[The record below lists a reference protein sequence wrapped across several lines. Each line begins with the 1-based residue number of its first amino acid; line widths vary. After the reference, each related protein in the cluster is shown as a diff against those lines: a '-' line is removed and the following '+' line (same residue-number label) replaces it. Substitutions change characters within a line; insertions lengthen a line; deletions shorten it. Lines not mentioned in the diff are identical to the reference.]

1 MSVEAAAH
9 GHAHGHGEHGEEHL
23 GLQFVDMEQQNESYI
38 VGMWTFLVTEI
49 MFFGALFLALT
60 LYRSLYPAEFSDAH
74 QHLNKVWGTINTFV
88 LLFSSFTMALGVRSA
103 QVGNRKALIGFLLV
117 TMLCALMFMGIKT
130 IEYSD
135 KFAHHLFPGQ
145 GFHYESVPASERAPL
160 LHIFGGG
167 GNTAEE
173 GKIDPSHAQMFF
185 VLYFAM
191 TGLHAIHVILGF
203 LVMLVLVIL
212 AWRDHPSVR
221 YFMPIEMTGLYWH
234 FVDIVWIFLFPLL
247 YLIGH

>member
-9 GHAHGHGEHGEEHL
+9 GHGHGGHGEEEFL
-23 GLQFVDMEQQNESYI
+23 GVQYVDMAQQNESYI

-49 MFFGALFLALT
+49 MFFGALFVCLT

-74 QHLNKVWGTINTFV
+74 HHLDKVLGTVNTFV
-88 LLFSSFTMALGVRSA
+88 LLFSSFTMALGVRAA
-103 QVGNRKALIGFLLV
+103 QLGQRGALIGFLVV
-117 TMLCALMFMGIKT
+117 TMLCALVFLGIKSV
-130 IEYSD
+130 EYGK
-135 KFAHHLFPGQ
+135 KFEDHLFPGP
-145 GFHYESVPASERAPL
+145 GFHYESVPPSERAPL
-160 LHIFGGG
+160 IHVFGGSS
-167 GNTAEE
+167 AEE
-173 GKIDPSHAQMFF
+173 SSGPIDQGHAQMFF

-212 AWRDHPSVR
+212 VARNSRSVR